1 MQEGLAVY
9 LSMRYLQL
17 SVILLCSLCL
27 QAQPSALKRPKQD
40 TLLESILRSHPA
52 FADIMQHRNDWNV
65 QIVYTEINRNKRNKP
80 IFTDHSF
87 NLQPGAYFYP
97 ASTVKMPIAFL
108 ALEKLNELNIPGLDM
123 HTTMLTDSATAKQ
136 DHVYHHP
143 LAGDGRPTIAHYIKQ
158 IFLVSDNDA
167 YNRLYEFLGQ
177 EYIQRKLKE
186 KGYPDAVIRHR
197 LSVSL
202 TDQQNRQTNPIRF
215 IDSTGKTIYEQ
226 PAQNNTNA
234 LPNLN
239 VFQGKGYMRGSKL
252 INEPFNFSE
261 KNRVYL
267 QDLHNMLKAV
277 MFPESVSAKQRFKLT
292 QTDLNF
298 LRRWM
303 SSYPS
308 ESKYPE
314 YPANEY
320 WPSYVKFLY
329 YGSEKQ
335 SPIQQHIRIFNKV
348 GDAYGYL
355 TDIAYFADFQNN
367 IEFILSATVY
377 CNSDG
382 IFNDDHYDYD
392 KIGFPFMRDLGK
404 AVYQH
409 ALKRVKK
416 HTPNLKN
423 FVYTYQRD

>member
-1 MQEGLAVY
+1 MQESLAVY

-17 SVILLCSLCL
+17 SVILLLSWQLG
-27 QAQPSALKRPKQD
+27 AQPSVLKQPKND
-40 TLLESILRSHPA
+40 ALLENLLKSQPA
-52 FADIMQHRNDWNV
+52 FAEMMQHRKDWNV
-65 QIVYTEINRNKRNKP
+65 QIIYTEIDRNKRNKAS
-80 IFTDHSF
+80 FTDHAF
-87 NLQPGAYFYP
+87 NLQPDAYFYP

-108 ALEKLNELNIPGLDM
+108 ALEKLNELNIAGLDKN
-123 HTTMLTDSATAKQ
+123 TTMITDSASAKQ

-143 LAGDGRPTIAHYIKQ
+143 LAGDGRPSIAHYIKQ

-186 KGYPDAVIRHR
+186 KGYPDAIIRHR

-202 TDQQNRQTNPIRF
+202 TDAQNRQTNPIRF
-215 IDSTGKTIYEQ
+215 IDTAGKTIYAQ
-226 PAQNNTNA
+226 PAQNNTNT

-277 MFPESVSAKQRFKLT
+277 MFPESVAAKQRFKLT
-292 QTDLNF
+292 QNDLDF

-303 SSYPS
+303 SSYPG
-308 ESKYPE
+308 ESKLPE

-335 SPIQQHIRIFNKV
+335 AHMQQGLRIFNKV

-355 TDIAYFADFQNN
+355 TDIAYFADFHNN
-367 IEFILSATVY
+367 IEFILSATIY
-377 CNSDG
+377 CNRDAV
-382 IFNDDHYDYD
+382 FNDDLYDYD
-392 KIGFPFMRDLGK
+392 SIGFPFMRDLGK
-404 AVYQH
+404 AVYEH

-416 HTPNLKN
+416 RTPNMKN
-423 FVYTYQRD
+423 FVCTYQRD